1 MRCRF
6 IAIQAPARS
15 LGFTL
20 IELMIAAAIVAI
32 LASIALPSYTGYIAR
47 AQRADARSQLQQT
60 AQFMQRFYAAN
71 DSYVSDRAG
80 NDVLGQIPASI
91 KQSPADST
99 ALYQLA
105 IPTVNAV
112 SYTLQMVPVAGRK
125 MANDECGTFTV
136 TSTGLRGVLVA
147 GTAGSAALRDKCWK

>member
-1 MRCRF
+1 MRCSF

-20 IELMIAAAIVAI
+20 IELMITVAIVAI

-71 DSYVSDRAG
+71 DSYASDRAG
-80 NDVLGQIPASI
+80 KDVFTQIPVNLS
-91 KQSPADST
+91 QSPADTT
-99 ALYQLA
+99 ALYKLA
-105 IPTVNAV
+105 IPAVNAV

-125 MANDECGTFTV
+125 MANDECGAFTI

-147 GTAGSAALRDKCWK
+147 GTAGSATLRDKCWK